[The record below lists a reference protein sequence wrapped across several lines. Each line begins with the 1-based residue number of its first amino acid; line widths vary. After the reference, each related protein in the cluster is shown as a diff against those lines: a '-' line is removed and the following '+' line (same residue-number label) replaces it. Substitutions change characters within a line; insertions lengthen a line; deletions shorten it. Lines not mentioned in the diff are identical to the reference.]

1 MFLMRDEKEERK
13 KQARSNKQTRQ
24 SIYILYTGLGCA
36 VLNYTSLFIGQDF
49 AVPEPVQGDSEQ
61 VMQRMRVLEDM
72 EWLQT
77 PLSVLSFSPPLPS
90 LPPLS
95 PSPLSLPPLPP
106 PPLPSLLPLL
116 PPQVMQRMGVLE
128 DMRREWQQRRIL
140 EHYVQQAPPELF
152 GVQTVG

>member
-1 MFLMRDEKEERK
+1 MATDSIVRPLFL
-13 KQARSNKQTRQ
+13 
-24 SIYILYTGLGCA
+24 
-36 VLNYTSLFIGQDF
+36 
-49 AVPEPVQGDSEQ
+49 PPP
-61 VMQRMRVLEDM
+61 
-72 EWLQT
+72 
-77 PLSVLSFSPPLPS
+77 PLSPSPLSLPS

-95 PSPLSLPPLPP
+95 PSP
-106 PPLPSLLPLL
+106 PS